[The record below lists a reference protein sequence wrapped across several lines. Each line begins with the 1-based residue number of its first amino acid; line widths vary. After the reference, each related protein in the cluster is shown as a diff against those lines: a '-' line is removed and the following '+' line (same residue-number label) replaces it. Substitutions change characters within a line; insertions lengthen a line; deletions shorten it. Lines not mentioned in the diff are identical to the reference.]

1 MESNLDV
8 GGYSPDDAV
17 RALAAVTADQAA
29 TRVAAMPSQRY
40 LLVVSAY
47 MGAMFMIY
55 AIPDAWGWP
64 RLVISILLI
73 VTMLVTL
80 YRFCRRRAV
89 RAERWAFFVP
99 ARPGLIVMIVLIGVI
114 LTVLLGVEGTA
125 VAAHIPWW
133 GQLGIGAAIAL
144 LTYTVTRW
152 CWRDWARAAR

>member
-8 GGYSPDDAV
+8 GGYSPDDAA

-47 MGAMFMIY
+47 IGVLFMAY
-55 AIPDAWGWP
+55 AIPEAWGWV
-64 RLVISILLI
+64 RFAIATVL
-73 VTMLVTL
+73 LVTIVVAL
-80 YRFCRRRAV
+80 FWFWRRREV
-89 RAERWAFFVP
+89 RVGRWAFFKP
-99 ARPGLIVMIVLIGVI
+99 ARPGLIAMLALIGVI
-114 LTVLLGVEGTA
+114 FTVLLGVEGTA